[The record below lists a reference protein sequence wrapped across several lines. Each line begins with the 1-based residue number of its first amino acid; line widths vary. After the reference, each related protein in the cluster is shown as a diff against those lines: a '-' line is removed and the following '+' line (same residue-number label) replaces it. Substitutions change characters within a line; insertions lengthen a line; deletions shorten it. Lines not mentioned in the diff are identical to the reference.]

1 MFFVVE
7 NCHYLPS
14 SGPFLAPI
22 QNPEIATNR
31 FNKVALKS
39 LKDINSVN
47 ISKRYLVILSNS
59 IVHKSNK
66 GGETQNKCNHETKKC
81 PNNEPTTS
89 NKKAKTN
96 THREKAKMKRQ
107 TEYKEIYS
115 DKGKTRGQKE
125 VEQMKGTREMSNE
138 ERKQSKKKQ
147 KKEERQDDTHRN
159 IT

>member
-1 MFFVVE
+1 LDNLSLTFQPLQLHPIKHSRFFNHPAQYYIIQIIRRNILGVE
-7 NCHYLPS
+7 NHALNCHYLPS

-66 GGETQNKCNHETKKC
+66 GGEDIMNLRLINSFIFLLLVC
-81 PNNEPTTS
+81 PLTASAECQARGTAAFELISKWRSMGTT
-89 NKKAKTN
+89 
-96 THREKAKMKRQ
+96 
-107 TEYKEIYS
+107 
-115 DKGKTRGQKE
+115 
-125 VEQMKGTREMSNE
+125 
-138 ERKQSKKKQ
+138 
-147 KKEERQDDTHRN
+147 DD
-159 IT
+159 